1 MYTVNI
7 SSDVNGVNMPDK
19 TGNGRRPAYHHG
31 DLRRALVDA
40 AMAEAG
46 RGSLANLSL
55 RWLAA
60 SAGVSPAAVY
70 RHFPDVEALLA
81 AAAHEAFD
89 RFAAYLQAGARTGGD
104 DPAKRLK
111 AMGWAYLRF
120 AETEPGL
127 YSLMF
132 GRTYSPSHTG
142 LMEAAAHAFR
152 QLTEGLSHLLP
163 EGQMADAEKIAG
175 SLWALVHGL
184 ADLRARGLLCANGST
199 LQGAFDEQAEYALT
213 LVVES
218 MVSGRS
224 RQEIS
229 Q

>member
-1 MYTVNI
+1 
-7 SSDVNGVNMPDK
+7 
-19 TGNGRRPAYHHG
+19 
-31 DLRRALVDA
+31 
-40 AMAEAG
+40 MAEAG

-89 RFAAYLQAGARTGGD
+89 RFAAYLQAGAQNGGD

-120 AETEPGL
+120 AETEPGH

-184 ADLRARGLLCANGST
+184 ADLRARGLLCANGGT
-199 LQGAFDEQAEYALT
+199 LQGPFDEQAEYALT
-213 LVVES
+213 LAVES

-224 RQEIS
+224 GQEVP

>member
-1 MYTVNI
+1 
-7 SSDVNGVNMPDK
+7 
-19 TGNGRRPAYHHG
+19 
-31 DLRRALVDA
+31 
-40 AMAEAG
+40 MAEAG

-89 RFAAYLQAGARTGGD
+89 RFAAHLQAGALSGGD

-120 AETEPGL
+120 AESEPGL

-132 GRTYSPSHTG
+132 GRTYSPTHTE
-142 LMEAAAHAFR
+142 LKEAAANAFC
-152 QLTEGLSHLLP
+152 QLTEGLSHLLL
-163 EGQMADAEKIAG
+163 EGQRADAVKIAG
-175 SLWALVHGL
+175 SIWALVHGL

-199 LQGAFDEQAEYALT
+199 LHSPFDEQAEYALT
-213 LVVES
+213 LAVES
-218 MVSGRS
+218 MVLGCS
-224 RQEIS
+224 RQAAP